1 MIGNYWRKLRS
12 ARDRKRWLQ
21 RGSWLRL
28 NLSTI
33 KGTQSVCFI
42 ECFEEGGKKRHSSNV
57 EQSSLVF
64 EKVAKLATFFHR
76 SLPISSSEHSQS
88 NDKGG
93 LAGFFK
99 MLNQVQQDQWGAS
112 VTNNRRTMGL
122 LDKVCNS
129 GKSICPTN
137 LQSARCLYQF
147 CFVVYNV
154 YINFVLGYPVLFKSR
169 KSIHSVFKLPCCP
182 CVQHVTCL
190 I

>member
-21 RGSWLRL
+21 RGSWLRF

-33 KGTQSVCFI
+33 KGTQSDCFI

-93 LAGFFK
+93 LSGFFK
-99 MLNQVQQDQWGAS
+99 MLNQVEQDQWGAS
-112 VTNNRRTMGL
+112 VTNRRRTMAL
-122 LDKVCNS
+122 CWQTLKTPESRSV
-129 GKSICPTN
+129 TN
-137 LQSARCLYQF
+137 LQSANFEICFCL
-147 CFVVYNV
+147 
-154 YINFVLGYPVLFKSR
+154 LGNQ
-169 KSIHSVFKLPCCP
+169 SIQIFNL
-182 CVQHVTCL
+182 
-190 I
+190 

>member
-1 MIGNYWRKLRS
+1 MGTIGANYDQPEIGNVGSKEALGSDSISQRSKGRKVFVLSSALR
-12 ARDRKRWLQ
+12 K
-21 RGSWLRL
+21 
-28 NLSTI
+28 
-33 KGTQSVCFI
+33 
-42 ECFEEGGKKRHSSNV
+42 EGGKKRHSSNV

-122 LDKVCNS
+122 C
-129 GKSICPTN
+129 
-137 LQSARCLYQF
+137 
-147 CFVVYNV
+147 
-154 YINFVLGYPVLFKSR
+154 
-169 KSIHSVFKLPCCP
+169 
-182 CVQHVTCL
+182 
-190 I
+190 

>member
-21 RGSWLRL
+21 RGSSLRF

-93 LAGFFK
+93 LSGFFK

-122 LDKVCNS
+122 CWQSLQLRKVDLS
-129 GKSICPTN
+129 N
-137 LQSARCLYQF
+137 LQSACCLYQF

-169 KSIHSVFKLPCCP
+169 KSIHSVFKFSCCP

>member
-64 EKVAKLATFFHR
+64 EKVAKLATFFHP

-93 LAGFFK
+93 LSGFFK

-129 GKSICPTN
+129 GKSICPTCN
-137 LQSARCLYQF
+137 PP
-147 CFVVYNV
+147 VVC
-154 YINFVLGYPVLFKSR
+154 INFVLLSTMYISILFWVILFFSNPESR
-169 KSIHSVFKLPCCP
+169 SIQFSSCHVAHVFNM
-182 CVQHVTCL
+182 
-190 I
+190 